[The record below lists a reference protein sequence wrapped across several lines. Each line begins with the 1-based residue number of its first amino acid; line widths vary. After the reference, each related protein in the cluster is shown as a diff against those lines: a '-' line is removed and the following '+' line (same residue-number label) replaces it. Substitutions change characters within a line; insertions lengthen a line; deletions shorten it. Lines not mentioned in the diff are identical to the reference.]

1 MSFIDLMASDVWTE
15 ADIVRRTEAMVRAEF
30 SAERETILNRKVSGA
45 IIGSYEMTEQD
56 QAEVALFQQVTL
68 AAKDAGDAARA
79 DMALLAQVFEVE
91 SAARRLALPEVQ
103 PELDE
108 AGYGTNQEAI
118 DQDAAERA
126 QAQAVIDGASPEA
139 RALYDLR
146 NPPPPPEETQPDEP
160 ETTPEPTE

>member
-79 DMALLAQVFEVE
+79 DMSLLAQVFEVE

-108 AGYGTNQEAI
+108 AGYVTNQEAI

-146 NPPPPPEETQPDEP
+146 NPPVVEP
-160 ETTPEPTE
+160 EAPAPIL